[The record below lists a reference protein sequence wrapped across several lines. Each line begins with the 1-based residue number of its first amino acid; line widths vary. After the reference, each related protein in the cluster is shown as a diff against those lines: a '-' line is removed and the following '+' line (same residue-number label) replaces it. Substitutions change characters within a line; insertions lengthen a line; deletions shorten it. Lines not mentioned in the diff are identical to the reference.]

1 MTAAP
6 PIPQTGSGALSGPL
20 AGAGR
25 GHARRGFSLTPLADI
40 MFQLLIFFM
49 LSSSLAP
56 YALLPMTPP
65 ASAQAPAPEAPERPT
80 PQAADSAR
88 PTQVIW
94 HLGRGT
100 LRAGAERIPLAS
112 LPGALDA
119 LRAGGIDDIVVFV
132 SDAARAQD
140 IADLLEPVRRAGFAR
155 LQLIG
160 G

>member
-1 MTAAP
+1 MTGPA
-6 PIPQTGSGALSGPL
+6 PIPPPGSGALSGAL
-20 AGAGR
+20 AATGAAR
-25 GHARRGFSLTPLADI
+25 GRRGFSLTPLADI

-65 ASAQAPAPEAPERPT
+65 ASASAGAREAPDRPAPSAG
-80 PQAADSAR
+80 AAMA
-88 PTQVIW
+88 TQVVW
-94 HLGRGT
+94 HLERGA
-100 LRAGAERIPLAS
+100 LRAGAARIPLAA
-112 LPGALDA
+112 LPEALET
-119 LRAGGIDDIVVFV
+119 LRADGIDDIVVFV
-132 SDAARAQD
+132 GAAARAQD